1 MTGTDRLPGT
11 PRRTLPDRLRPG
23 RPDRP
28 DEDRPADDRPHD
40 DREPPGRR
48 RPTTTGTLRRVLRSE
63 RAADLL
69 LWLVLSLPVVT
80 AGGLPGAEQVAGLD
94 LSWIRAA
101 AVPLLALAV
110 AVGRHRPL
118 LAAAVPAALA
128 LSATPELFTNQ
139 FVLAQVALSFLL
151 GRRTDRPRSALL
163 LFGAVAA
170 AGLVLAR
177 TVPGATFSGWATL
190 VLTVLFAMV
199 LPWLLGRY
207 ARQHA
212 ALVGTGW
219 ELAERLE
226 REQELTADR
235 TRLRERSRIAGDMHD
250 SLGHELTLIAVRAA
264 ALQVAP
270 GLDAA
275 ARKEAAELREA
286 AATAT
291 EKLREVI
298 GVLREDDE
306 GAPVHPADDRV
317 EELVRRAAAS
327 GMRVRLVRD
336 EDRARDAERDARTAE
351 DQPPGGRGD
360 PAPAT
365 PAPTTPAPAPTP
377 LPPAADRAIHR
388 VVQEALTNAAK
399 HAPGAPVTVRLRH
412 DADHAE
418 VTVVNG
424 PPPRTTLKDAKEA
437 KAQQT
442 SGGYGL
448 VGLDERV
455 RLAGGTLRA
464 QPVDGG
470 FAVTARLPL
479 APGAAPA
486 PPREYAARRELAA
499 ARRRVRRG
507 ILDAIWI
514 PVVGTVVLGVLL
526 FGVDLYTSHRSVLD
540 ADTYDTLR
548 IGQSRDTVER
558 RLPAYEADVNTRPPA
573 APADPPG
580 TDDCLI
586 YRTTPFT
593 LDPSYRLCFTD
604 GRLSHKDKVDADP

>member
-11 PRRTLPDRLRPG
+11 PRRTLPDRLRPS
-23 RPDRP
+23 
-28 DEDRPADDRPHD
+28 RPASDPPQSDRHD
-40 DREPPGRR
+40 GDHRPGPR
-48 RPTTTGTLRRVLRSE
+48 RPAPAAALRRLLRSE
-63 RAADLL
+63 RAAGLL
-69 LWLVLSLPVVT
+69 LWLVLTLPAVY
-80 AGGLPGAEQVAGLD
+80 AGGLPGAEQAAGVD
-94 LSWIRAA
+94 LRWIRIA

-110 AVGRHRPL
+110 AAGRSRPL
-118 LAAAVPAALA
+118 LAAAIPAGLALA
-128 LSATPELFTNQ
+128 ATPELFTNQ
-139 FVLAQVALSFLL
+139 FVLAQVAFSFLL
-151 GRRTDRPRSALL
+151 GRRTDRPRRALA
-163 LFGAVAA
+163 LFCAIAA
-170 AGLVLAR
+170 AGLVLVRA
-177 TVPGATFSGWATL
+177 VPDATFFGWATL

-212 ALVGTGW
+212 ALVSTGW

-264 ALQVAP
+264 ALQVSP
-270 GLDAA
+270 GLDEP

-291 EKLREVI
+291 ERLREVI
-298 GVLREDDE
+298 GVLRQDDE

-327 GMRVRLVRD
+327 GMAVELVRGEGGD
-336 EDRARDAERDARTAE
+336 RTAAHGTSPDGE
-351 DQPPGGRGD
+351 PS
-360 PAPAT
+360 
-365 PAPTTPAPAPTP
+365 TP
-377 LPPAADRAIHR
+377 LPPVADRAIHR

-399 HAPGAPVTVRLRH
+399 HAPGAPVTVRLRR

-424 PPPRTTLKDAKEA
+424 PPPPRTA
-437 KAQQT
+437 KALKASQT
-442 SGGYGL
+442 PGGYGL

-479 APGAAPA
+479 TPGAAPA

-514 PVVGTVVLGVLL
+514 PVVGTIVLGVLL
-526 FGVDLYTSHRSVLD
+526 FGADLYTSYRSVLD
-540 ADTYDTLR
+540 AGTYDSLR
-548 IGQSRDTVER
+548 IGQSRDAVER
-558 RLPAYEADVNTRPPA
+558 RLPAYEADANTRPAA
-573 APADPPG
+573 APAEPPG
-580 TDDCLI
+580 TDDCVL

-604 GRLSHKDKVDADP
+604 GRLSHKAKVDADP

>member
-11 PRRTLPDRLRPG
+11 PRRTLPDRPRPS
-23 RPDRP
+23 
-28 DEDRPADDRPHD
+28 RPASDPPDGDHRGGDR
-40 DREPPGRR
+40 PGRR
-48 RPTTTGTLRRVLRSE
+48 RPAPAAALRRLLRSE

-69 LWLVLSLPVVT
+69 LWLVLTLPAVS
-80 AGGLPGAEQVAGLD
+80 AGGLPGAEQAAGVD
-94 LSWIRAA
+94 LRWIRIA

-110 AVGRHRPL
+110 AVSRSRPL
-118 LAAAVPAALA
+118 LAAAIPAGLALA
-128 LSATPELFTNQ
+128 ATPELFTNQ

-151 GRRTDRPRSALL
+151 GRRTDRPRRALA
-163 LFGAVAA
+163 LFCAIAA

-177 TVPGATFSGWATL
+177 TVPDATFGGWATL
-190 VLTVLFAMV
+190 VLTALFAMV

-212 ALVGTGW
+212 ALVSTGW

-264 ALQVAP
+264 ALQVSP
-270 GLDAA
+270 GLDEP

-286 AATAT
+286 AAAAT
-291 EKLREVI
+291 ERLREVI

-317 EELVRRAAAS
+317 EELVKRAAAS
-327 GMRVRLVRD
+327 GMEVELVRD
-336 EDRARDAERDARTAE
+336 EGGDRTAASDASADE
-351 DQPPGGRGD
+351 
-360 PAPAT
+360 
-365 PAPTTPAPAPTP
+365 APTP
-377 LPPAADRAIHR
+377 LPPVADRAIHR

-399 HAPGAPVTVRLRH
+399 HAPGAPVTVRLRR
-412 DADHAE
+412 DGDHAE

-424 PPPRTTLKDAKEA
+424 TPPPRTA
-437 KAQQT
+437 KALKASQT
-442 SGGYGL
+442 PGGYGL

-455 RLAGGTLRA
+455 RLAGGTLHA

-479 APGAAPA
+479 TPGAAPA

-514 PVVGTVVLGVLL
+514 PVVGTIVLGALL
-526 FGVDLYTSHRSVLD
+526 FGVDLYTSYRAVLD
-540 ADTYDTLR
+540 AGTYDSLR
-548 IGQSRDTVER
+548 IGQPRDAVER
-558 RLPAYEADVNTRPPA
+558 RLPAYEADVNTRPAA

-580 TDDCLI
+580 TDDCVL
-586 YRTTPFT
+586 YRTAPLT

>member
-1 MTGTDRLPGT
+1 MTGTDRPHGT
-11 PRRTLPDRLRPG
+11 LRRPLPDRLRPQDVRAADV
-23 RPDRP
+23 RPRGDRS
-28 DEDRPADDRPHD
+28 RPAR
-40 DREPPGRR
+40 PGRR
-48 RPTTTGTLRRVLRSE
+48 RPAPPRALRRVLRSVLRSE

-69 LWLVLSLPVVT
+69 LWLVLTLPAVT
-80 AGGLPGAEQVAGLD
+80 VEGLPGVEQVAGVD
-94 LSWIRAA
+94 LPWIRAA

-110 AVGRHRPL
+110 AVSRPRPL
-118 LAAAVPAALA
+118 LAAAIPAALA
-128 LSATPELFTNQ
+128 LAATPELFTNQ

-151 GRRTDRPRSALL
+151 GRRTERPRSALL
-163 LFGAVAA
+163 LFGAIAA
-170 AGLVLAR
+170 AGLVLTRA
-177 TVPGATFSGWATL
+177 VPHATFDGWGTL

-226 REQELTADR
+226 HEQELTADR

-264 ALQVAP
+264 ALQVSP
-270 GLDAA
+270 GLDDA
-275 ARKEAAELREA
+275 ARKEAAELRAA

-291 EKLREVI
+291 ERLREVI
-298 GVLREDDE
+298 GLLREDGE

-317 EELVRRAAAS
+317 EGLVQRAVAS
-327 GMRVRLVRD
+327 GMRVELVR
-336 EDRARDAERDARTAE
+336 E
-351 DQPPGGRGD
+351 GD
-360 PAPAT
+360 PEEEPEQEQPEPGQGA
-365 PAPTTPAPAPTP
+365 P
-377 LPPAADRAIHR
+377 LPAVTDRAIHR

-399 HAPGAPVTVRLRH
+399 HAPGARVTVRLRRG
-412 DADHAE
+412 ADHVE
-418 VTVVNG
+418 VGVVNG
-424 PPPRTTLKDAKEA
+424 PPAPGAANASPT
-437 KAQQT
+437 
-442 SGGYGL
+442 GGYGL

-479 APGAAPA
+479 DPGAAPA
-486 PPREYAARRELAA
+486 PPREYAARREHAR

-514 PVVGTVVLGVLL
+514 PVVGTVVLGALL
-526 FGVDLYTSHRSVLD
+526 FGVDVYTSYRSVLD

-548 IGQSRDTVER
+548 IGQPREAVER
-558 RLPAYEADVNTRPPA
+558 RLPAYEADVNTHPHG

-580 TDDCLI
+580 TDDCRI
-586 YRTTPFT
+586 YSTEVFS
-593 LDPSYRLCFTD
+593 LDPAYRLCFTD
-604 GRLSHKDKVDADP
+604 GRLSHKDEIDAAP

>member
-1 MTGTDRLPGT
+1 MTGTDRLSAT
-11 PRRTLPDRLRPG
+11 LRRTPPDRLH
-23 RPDRP
+23 PDRP
-28 DEDRPADDRPHD
+28 AVSHPADGGCASGGPDGDR
-40 DREPPGRR
+40 PGRR
-48 RPTTTGTLRRVLRSE
+48 RRPFPPRALRRVLRSE

-69 LWLVLSLPVVT
+69 LWLVLALPVVA
-80 AGGLPGAEQVAGLD
+80 AGGLPGAEQAAGAD
-94 LSWIRAA
+94 LRWVRVA

-110 AVGRHRPL
+110 AVSRPRPL
-118 LAAAVPAALA
+118 LAAAIPAGPALA
-128 LSATPELFTNQ
+128 ATPELFTNQ

-151 GRRTDRPRSALL
+151 GRRTDRPRTALL
-163 LFGAVAA
+163 LFGAIAA

-177 TVPGATFSGWATL
+177 TVPDATFAGWATL

-212 ALVGTGW
+212 ALVSTGW

-264 ALQVAP
+264 ALQVSP

-275 ARKEAAELREA
+275 ARKEAADLREA

-291 EKLREVI
+291 ERLREVI

-317 EELVRRAAAS
+317 EELVSRAAAS
-327 GMRVRLVRD
+327 GMRIELVRG
-336 EDRARDAERDARTAE
+336 EGRPPAGEPPRDGE
-351 DQPPGGRGD
+351 G
-360 PAPAT
+360 PAA
-365 PAPTTPAPAPTP
+365 P
-377 LPPAADRAIHR
+377 LPAVADRAIHR

-399 HAPGAPVTVRLRH
+399 HAPGAAVTVRLRR
-412 DADHAE
+412 DTDHAE

-424 PPPRTTLKDAKEA
+424 PPPESAKTA
-437 KAQQT
+437 TAPQT

-470 FAVTARLPL
+470 FAVTARVPL
-479 APGAAPA
+479 TPGAAPA

-507 ILDAIWI
+507 IVDAIWI
-514 PVVGTVVLGVLL
+514 PVVGTVVLGVVLL
-526 FGVDLYTSHRSVLD
+526 GADLYTAYRAVLD

-548 IGQSRDTVER
+548 IGQPRDAVER
-558 RLPAYEADVNTRPPA
+558 RLPAYEADVNTRPAA

>member
-11 PRRTLPDRLRPG
+11 LRRTLPDRLRPA
-23 RPDRP
+23 RPRTTGPAGDRP
-28 DEDRPADDRPHD
+28 DDDRSDD
-40 DREPPGRR
+40 DRPGRR
-48 RPTTTGTLRRVLRSE
+48 RPALPPALRRLLRSE

-69 LWLVLSLPVVT
+69 LWLVLALPAVT
-80 AGGLPGAEQVAGLD
+80 ASGLPGAEQAAGVD
-94 LSWIRAA
+94 LRWIRVA

-110 AVGRHRPL
+110 AAGRTRPL
-118 LAAAVPAALA
+118 LAAAIPAGLALA
-128 LSATPELFTNQ
+128 ATPELFTNQ

-163 LFGAVAA
+163 LFGAIAA

-177 TVPGATFSGWATL
+177 AVPDATFSGWATL

-212 ALVGTGW
+212 ALISTGW

-226 REQELTADR
+226 REQELAADR

-264 ALQVAP
+264 ALQVSP
-270 GLDAA
+270 GLDSA

-291 EKLREVI
+291 ERLREVI
-298 GVLREDDE
+298 GVLREDGE

-317 EELVRRAAAS
+317 EELVKRAAAS
-327 GMRVRLVRD
+327 GMRVELVRG
-336 EDRARDAERDARTAE
+336 EDAPRT
-351 DQPPGGRGD
+351 PPE
-360 PAPAT
+360 AA
-365 PAPTTPAPAPTP
+365 P
-377 LPPAADRAIHR
+377 LPPVADRAIHR

-399 HAPGAPVTVRLRH
+399 HAPGAPVTVRLRRE
-412 DADHAE
+412 ADHAE
-418 VTVVNG
+418 VTVANG
-424 PPPRTTLKDAKEA
+424 SPPASAAKPLKAS
-437 KAQQT
+437 QT

-479 APGAAPA
+479 TPGAAPA

-507 ILDAIWI
+507 IVDAIWV

-526 FGVDLYTSHRSVLD
+526 FGADLYTSYRAVLD

-548 IGQSRDTVER
+548 IGQSRDAVEP
-558 RLPAYEADVNTRPPA
+558 RLPAYEADVNTLPAA

-580 TDDCLI
+580 TDECLI

>member
-11 PRRTLPDRLRPG
+11 LRRTLPDRLRPA
-23 RPDRP
+23 RPRTTGPAGDRP
-28 DEDRPADDRPHD
+28 DGDRSGGDR
-40 DREPPGRR
+40 PGRR
-48 RPTTTGTLRRVLRSE
+48 RPALPPALRRVLRSE

-69 LWLVLSLPVVT
+69 LWLVLTLPAVT
-80 AGGLPGAEQVAGLD
+80 ASGLPGAEQAAGVD
-94 LSWIRAA
+94 LRWIRVA

-110 AVGRHRPL
+110 AAGRTRPL
-118 LAAAVPAALA
+118 LAAAIPAGLALA
-128 LSATPELFTNQ
+128 ATPELFTNQ

-163 LFGAVAA
+163 LFGAIAA

-177 TVPGATFSGWATL
+177 AVPDATFSGWATL

-212 ALVGTGW
+212 ALISTGW

-226 REQELTADR
+226 REQELAADR

-264 ALQVAP
+264 ALQVSP

-291 EKLREVI
+291 ERLREVI
-298 GVLREDDE
+298 GVLREDGE

-317 EELVRRAAAS
+317 EELVKRAAAS
-327 GMRVRLVRD
+327 GMQVELVRG
-336 EDRARDAERDARTAE
+336 EDAPRT
-351 DQPPGGRGD
+351 PPE
-360 PAPAT
+360 AA
-365 PAPTTPAPAPTP
+365 P
-377 LPPAADRAIHR
+377 LPPVADRAIHR

-399 HAPGAPVTVRLRH
+399 HAPGAPVTVRLRR
-412 DADHAE
+412 DTDHAE
-418 VTVVNG
+418 VTVANG
-424 PPPRTTLKDAKEA
+424 PPPASAAKPLKAS
-437 KAQQT
+437 QI

-479 APGAAPA
+479 TPGAAPA

-507 ILDAIWI
+507 IVDAIWV

-526 FGVDLYTSHRSVLD
+526 FGADLYTSYRAVLD

-548 IGQSRDTVER
+548 IGQSRDAVEP
-558 RLPAYEADVNTRPPA
+558 RLPAYEADVNTLPAA

-580 TDDCLI
+580 TDECLI

>member
-11 PRRTLPDRLRPG
+11 PRRTLPDRLRPS
-23 RPDRP
+23 
-28 DEDRPADDRPHD
+28 RPAGHHPDDDHRDDDR
-40 DREPPGRR
+40 PGRR
-48 RPTTTGTLRRVLRSE
+48 RPTRAPALRRVLRSE
-63 RAADLL
+63 RAAGLL
-69 LWLVLSLPVVT
+69 LWLVLTLPAVY
-80 AGGLPGAEQVAGLD
+80 AGGLPGAEQAAGVD
-94 LSWIRAA
+94 LRWIRIA

-110 AVGRHRPL
+110 AVSRARPL
-118 LAAAVPAALA
+118 LAAAIPAALA
-128 LSATPELFTNQ
+128 LAATPELFTNQ

-151 GRRTDRPRSALL
+151 GRRTDRPRRALA
-163 LFGAVAA
+163 LFGAIAA
-170 AGLVLAR
+170 SGLVLVR
-177 TVPGATFSGWATL
+177 TVPDATFAGWATL
-190 VLTVLFAMV
+190 ALTVLFAMV

-212 ALVGTGW
+212 VLVSTGW

-226 REQELTADR
+226 HEQELTADR

-264 ALQVAP
+264 ALQVSP
-270 GLDAA
+270 GLDRA

-286 AATAT
+286 AAAAT
-291 EKLREVI
+291 ERLREVI

-317 EELVRRAAAS
+317 EELVKRAAAS
-327 GMRVRLVRD
+327 GMEVELVRAEDGD
-336 EDRARDAERDARTAE
+336 EEGDRTAAHDATPDGE
-351 DQPPGGRGD
+351 QPP
-360 PAPAT
+360 A
-365 PAPTTPAPAPTP
+365 TP
-377 LPPAADRAIHR
+377 LPPVADRAIHR

-399 HAPGAPVTVRLRH
+399 HAPAAPVTVRLRR

-424 PPPRTTLKDAKEA
+424 PPPPSTA
-437 KAQQT
+437 KALKASQT
-442 SGGYGL
+442 PGGYGL

-479 APGAAPA
+479 APGASPA

-514 PVVGTVVLGVLL
+514 PVVGTAVLGALL
-526 FGVDLYTSHRSVLD
+526 FGANLYTSYRSVLD

-548 IGQSRDTVER
+548 IGQPRDAVER
-558 RLPAYEADVNTRPPA
+558 RLPAYEADVNTRPAA

-580 TDDCLI
+580 TDDCVL
-586 YRTTPFT
+586 YRTAPFT

-604 GRLSHKDKVDADP
+604 GRLSHKGTIDADP

>member
-11 PRRTLPDRLRPG
+11 LRRTLPDRLRPA
-23 RPDRP
+23 RPRTTGPAGDRSAGDRP
-28 DEDRPADDRPHD
+28 DGDRSDGDRPGRGRLAL
-40 DREPPGRR
+40 PPA
-48 RPTTTGTLRRVLRSE
+48 LRRVLRSE

-69 LWLVLSLPVVT
+69 LWLVLALPAVT
-80 AGGLPGAEQVAGLD
+80 ASGLPGAEQAAGVD
-94 LSWIRAA
+94 LRWIRVA

-110 AVGRHRPL
+110 AAGRARPL
-118 LAAAVPAALA
+118 LAAAIPAGLALA
-128 LSATPELFTNQ
+128 ATPELFTNQ

-163 LFGAVAA
+163 LFGAIAA
-170 AGLVLAR
+170 AGVVLAR
-177 TVPGATFSGWATL
+177 AVPDATFSGWATL

-212 ALVGTGW
+212 ALISTGW

-226 REQELTADR
+226 REQELAADR

-264 ALQVAP
+264 ALQVSP

-275 ARKEAAELREA
+275 ARNEAAALREA

-291 EKLREVI
+291 ERLREVI
-298 GVLREDDE
+298 GVLREDGE

-317 EELVRRAAAS
+317 EELVKRAAAS
-327 GMRVRLVRD
+327 GMQVELVRG
-336 EDRARDAERDARTAE
+336 EDAPRT
-351 DQPPGGRGD
+351 PPE
-360 PAPAT
+360 AA
-365 PAPTTPAPAPTP
+365 P
-377 LPPAADRAIHR
+377 LPPVADRAIHR

-399 HAPGAPVTVRLRH
+399 HAPGAPVTVRLRR
-412 DADHAE
+412 DAGHAE
-418 VTVVNG
+418 VTVANG
-424 PPPRTTLKDAKEA
+424 SPPASAAKPLKAS
-437 KAQQT
+437 QT

-479 APGAAPA
+479 TPGAAPA

-507 ILDAIWI
+507 IVDAIWV

-526 FGVDLYTSHRSVLD
+526 FGADLYTSYRAVLD

-548 IGQSRDTVER
+548 IGQSRDAVEP
-558 RLPAYEADVNTRPPA
+558 RLPAYEADVNTLPAA

-580 TDDCLI
+580 TDECLI

>member
-11 PRRTLPDRLRPG
+11 LRRTLPDRLRRTAGDRPAG
-23 RPDRP
+23 DHPRQLDQPDRHGQPDRP
-28 DEDRPADDRPHD
+28 R
-40 DREPPGRR
+40 RR
-48 RPTTTGTLRRVLRSE
+48 RPALPHALRRVLRSE

-69 LWLVLSLPVVT
+69 LWLVLSLPAVT
-80 AGGLPGAEQVAGLD
+80 AGGLPGAEQAAGLD
-94 LSWIRAA
+94 LGWIRAA

-110 AVGRHRPL
+110 AVGRRRPL
-118 LAAAVPAALA
+118 LAAAIPAALA
-128 LSATPELFTNQ
+128 LATTPELFTNQ

-177 TVPGATFSGWATL
+177 TVPDATFSGWATL
-190 VLTVLFAMV
+190 VLTVIFAMV

-212 ALVGTGW
+212 ALVSTGW

-226 REQELTADR
+226 HEQELTADR
-235 TRLRERSRIAGDMHD
+235 TRMRERSRIAGDMHD

-264 ALQVAP
+264 ALQVSP
-270 GLDAA
+270 GLDDT
-275 ARKEAAELREA
+275 ARREAAELREA

-291 EKLREVI
+291 ERLREVI
-298 GVLREDDE
+298 GLLREDDE
-306 GAPVHPADDRV
+306 GAPVHPADDKV
-317 EELVRRAAAS
+317 EELVRRATAS
-327 GMRVRLVRD
+327 GMRVELVRD
-336 EDRARDAERDARTAE
+336 EEGNA
-351 DQPPGGRGD
+351 
-360 PAPAT
+360 
-365 PAPTTPAPAPTP
+365 P
-377 LPPAADRAIHR
+377 LPAVADRAIHR

-399 HAPGAPVTVRLRH
+399 HAPSAPVTVRLRR

-418 VTVVNG
+418 ATVVNG
-424 PPPRTTLKDAKEA
+424 PPPPGAA
-437 KAQQT
+437 KASPT
-442 SGGYGL
+442 GGYGL

-464 QPVDGG
+464 QPVDDG

-479 APGAAPA
+479 TPGAAPA

-507 ILDAIWI
+507 ILDAIWV
-514 PVVGTVVLGVLL
+514 PVVGTAVLGVLL
-526 FGVDLYTSHRSVLD
+526 FGADLYTSYRAVLD

-548 IGQSRDTVER
+548 IGQPRDEVER
-558 RLPAYEADVNTRPPA
+558 RLPAYEADVNTRPAA

-604 GRLSHKDKVDADP
+604 DRLSHKDKVNADP

>member
-1 MTGTDRLPGT
+1 GVD
-11 PRRTLPDRLRPG
+11 LR
-23 RPDRP
+23 
-28 DEDRPADDRPHD
+28 
-40 DREPPGRR
+40 
-48 RPTTTGTLRRVLRSE
+48 
-63 RAADLL
+63 
-69 LWLVLSLPVVT
+69 
-80 AGGLPGAEQVAGLD
+80 
-94 LSWIRAA
+94 WIRIA

-110 AVGRHRPL
+110 AAGRTRPL
-118 LAAAVPAALA
+118 LAAAIPAGLALA
-128 LSATPELFTNQ
+128 ATPELFTNQ

-163 LFGAVAA
+163 LFGAIAA
-170 AGLVLAR
+170 AGLVLASA
-177 TVPGATFSGWATL
+177 VPEATFSGWATL

-212 ALVGTGW
+212 ALISTGW

-226 REQELTADR
+226 REQELAADR

-264 ALQVAP
+264 ALQVSP
-270 GLDAA
+270 GLDDA
-275 ARKEAAELREA
+275 ARKEAADLREA

-291 EKLREVI
+291 ERLREVI
-298 GVLREDDE
+298 GVLREDGE
-306 GAPVHPADDRV
+306 GAPAHPADDRV

-327 GMRVRLVRD
+327 GMQVELVRG
-336 EDRARDAERDARTAE
+336 EDAPGT
-351 DQPPGGRGD
+351 PPE
-360 PAPAT
+360 AA
-365 PAPTTPAPAPTP
+365 P
-377 LPPAADRAIHR
+377 LPPVADRAVHR

-399 HAPGAPVTVRLRH
+399 HAPGAPVTVRLRR

-418 VTVVNG
+418 VTVANG
-424 PPPRTTLKDAKEA
+424 PPPASAAKYLKAS
-437 KAQQT
+437 QT

-455 RLAGGTLRA
+455 RLAGGALRA

-479 APGAAPA
+479 TPGAAPA

-507 ILDAIWI
+507 IVDAIWV

-526 FGVDLYTSHRSVLD
+526 FGADLYTSYRSVLD

-548 IGQSRDTVER
+548 IGQARDTVEP
-558 RLPAYEADVNTRPPA
+558 RLPAYEADVNTLPA

-604 GRLSHKDKVDADP
+604 GRLSHKDEVDADP

>member
-11 PRRTLPDRLRPG
+11 PRRPLPDRLRPSRRASDPPEG
-23 RPDRP
+23 GPRDGDR
-28 DEDRPADDRPHD
+28 
-40 DREPPGRR
+40 PGRR
-48 RPTTTGTLRRVLRSE
+48 RPAPAAALRRLLRSE

-69 LWLVLSLPVVT
+69 LWLVLTLP
-80 AGGLPGAEQVAGLD
+80 AAYAAGLPGAEQAAGVD
-94 LSWIRAA
+94 LRWIRIA

-110 AVGRHRPL
+110 AVSRSRPL
-118 LAAAVPAALA
+118 LAAAIPAGLALA
-128 LSATPELFTNQ
+128 ATPEFFTNQ

-151 GRRTDRPRSALL
+151 GRRTDRPRRALA
-163 LFGAVAA
+163 LFCAIAA
-170 AGLVLAR
+170 AGLVLVRA
-177 TVPGATFSGWATL
+177 VPDATFAGWATL

-212 ALVGTGW
+212 ALVSTGW

-264 ALQVAP
+264 ALQVSP
-270 GLDAA
+270 GLDEP

-286 AATAT
+286 AAAAT
-291 EKLREVI
+291 ERLCEVI

-317 EELVRRAAAS
+317 EELVKRAAAS
-327 GMRVRLVRD
+327 GMEVELVRGEGGD
-336 EDRARDAERDARTAE
+336 RTAAH
-351 DQPPGGRGD
+351 DPSPGGEP
-360 PAPAT
+360 PA
-365 PAPTTPAPAPTP
+365 P
-377 LPPAADRAIHR
+377 LPPVADRAIHR

-399 HAPGAPVTVRLRH
+399 HAPGAPVTVRLRR
-412 DADHAE
+412 DGDHAE

-424 PPPRTTLKDAKEA
+424 PPPPRTA
-437 KAQQT
+437 KALKASET
-442 SGGYGL
+442 PGGYGL

-479 APGAAPA
+479 TPGAAPA

-514 PVVGTVVLGVLL
+514 PVVGTIVLGALL
-526 FGVDLYTSHRSVLD
+526 FGVDLYTSYRSVLD
-540 ADTYDTLR
+540 TGTYDSFR
-548 IGQSRDTVER
+548 IGQPRDAVEH
-558 RLPAYEADVNTRPPA
+558 RLPAYEADVNTRPAA

-580 TDDCLI
+580 TDDCVL

>member
-11 PRRTLPDRLRPG
+11 PRRTLPDRLRPS
-23 RPDRP
+23 RPASDPPERDP
-28 DEDRPADDRPHD
+28 RDGDRPAPAAA
-40 DREPPGRR
+40 
-48 RPTTTGTLRRVLRSE
+48 LRRLLRSE

-69 LWLVLSLPVVT
+69 LWLVLTLPAVY
-80 AGGLPGAEQVAGLD
+80 AAGLPGAEQAAGVD
-94 LSWIRAA
+94 LRWIRIA

-110 AVGRHRPL
+110 AVGRSRPL
-118 LAAAVPAALA
+118 LAAAIPAGLALA
-128 LSATPELFTNQ
+128 ATPELFTNQ

-151 GRRTDRPRSALL
+151 GRRADRPRRVLAL
-163 LFGAVAA
+163 FCAVAA
-170 AGLVLAR
+170 AGLVLVRA
-177 TVPGATFSGWATL
+177 VPDATFAGWATL

-212 ALVGTGW
+212 ALVSTGW

-264 ALQVAP
+264 ALQVSP
-270 GLDAA
+270 GLDEP

-286 AATAT
+286 AAAAT
-291 EKLREVI
+291 ERLREVI

-306 GAPVHPADDRV
+306 GAPAHPADGRV
-317 EELVRRAAAS
+317 EELVKRAAAS
-327 GMRVRLVRD
+327 GMEVELVRD
-336 EDRARDAERDARTAE
+336 EGGDRTAAHAPSPDGE
-351 DQPPGGRGD
+351 PP
-360 PAPAT
+360 A
-365 PAPTTPAPAPTP
+365 P
-377 LPPAADRAIHR
+377 LPPVADRAIHR

-399 HAPGAPVTVRLRH
+399 HAPGAPVTVRLRR
-412 DADHAE
+412 DGDHAE

-424 PPPRTTLKDAKEA
+424 PPPPRTA
-437 KAQQT
+437 KALKASET
-442 SGGYGL
+442 PGGYGL

-470 FAVTARLPL
+470 FSVTARLPL
-479 APGAAPA
+479 TPGAAPA

-514 PVVGTVVLGVLL
+514 PVVGTIVLGALL
-526 FGVDLYTSHRSVLD
+526 FGVDLYTSYRSVLD
-540 ADTYDTLR
+540 AGTYDSFR
-548 IGQSRDTVER
+548 IGQPRDAVER
-558 RLPAYEADVNTRPPA
+558 RLPAYEADVNTRPAA

-580 TDDCLI
+580 TDDCVL

>member
-11 PRRTLPDRLRPG
+11 PRRTLPDRLRPSRPASEPPEGGPPVGDHRDGDRPG
-23 RPDRP
+23 RPA
-28 DEDRPADDRPHD
+28 PAAA
-40 DREPPGRR
+40 
-48 RPTTTGTLRRVLRSE
+48 LRRLLRSE

-69 LWLVLSLPVVT
+69 LWLVLTLPAVY
-80 AGGLPGAEQVAGLD
+80 AGGLPGAEQAAGVD
-94 LSWIRAA
+94 LRWIRIA

-110 AVGRHRPL
+110 AVSRSRPL
-118 LAAAVPAALA
+118 LAAAIPAGLALA
-128 LSATPELFTNQ
+128 ATPELFTNQ

-151 GRRTDRPRSALL
+151 GRRTDRPRRALA
-163 LFGAVAA
+163 LFCAIAA
-170 AGLVLAR
+170 GGLVLAR
-177 TVPGATFSGWATL
+177 AVPDATFGGWATL
-190 VLTVLFAMV
+190 VLTALFAMV

-212 ALVGTGW
+212 ALVSTGW

-264 ALQVAP
+264 ALQVSP
-270 GLDAA
+270 GLDEP

-286 AATAT
+286 AAAAT
-291 EKLREVI
+291 ERLREVI

-317 EELVRRAAAS
+317 EELVRRATAS
-327 GMRVRLVRD
+327 GMEVELVREEGGDRTAAHDASPD
-336 EDRARDAERDARTAE
+336 ED
-351 DQPPGGRGD
+351 P
-360 PAPAT
+360 
-365 PAPTTPAPAPTP
+365 PTP
-377 LPPAADRAIHR
+377 LPPVADRAIHR

-399 HAPGAPVTVRLRH
+399 HAPGAPVTVRLRR
-412 DADHAE
+412 DGDHAE
-418 VTVVNG
+418 VSVVNG
-424 PPPRTTLKDAKEA
+424 PPPPRTA
-437 KAQQT
+437 KALKASQT
-442 SGGYGL
+442 PGGYGL

-479 APGAAPA
+479 TPGAAPA
-486 PPREYAARRELAA
+486 PPREYAAQRELAA

-514 PVVGTVVLGVLL
+514 PVVGTIVLGMLL
-526 FGVDLYTSHRSVLD
+526 FGVDLYTSYRSVLD
-540 ADTYDTLR
+540 SGTYDSLR
-548 IGQSRDTVER
+548 IGQPRDAVER
-558 RLPAYEADVNTRPPA
+558 RLPAYEADVNTRPA
-573 APADPPG
+573 TAPADPPG
-580 TDDCLI
+580 TDDCVL